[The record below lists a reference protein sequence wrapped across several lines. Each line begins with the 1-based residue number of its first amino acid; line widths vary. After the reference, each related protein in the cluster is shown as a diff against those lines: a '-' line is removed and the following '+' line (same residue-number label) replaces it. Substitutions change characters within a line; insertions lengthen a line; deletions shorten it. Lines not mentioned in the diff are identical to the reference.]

1 MNRMRTRIRLIIGLS
16 VIMMA
21 GAYCSKKNEES
32 FSGAYKPAIRT
43 YVKFAG
49 TAPVPRF
56 GSAGTLVKF
65 KVAGLDSLVNLP
77 AGQVQF
83 LINGIEAKIDQMSP
97 ADSTITV
104 VIPDN
109 ASSGS
114 ATIIVNDRMYFGP
127 QFKVNGG
134 IWLDST
140 FNKLANDQQ
149 GNIVLGAGPN
159 SMVNRIY
166 LEEIGAVQNI
176 FIMGYFGR
184 YNNETTYMATSA
196 TGSIPS
202 STSYLLKLN
211 PTTGAVST
219 DFAKGTGPNGPING
233 MLPLTGFSGY
243 LLYGN
248 FSTYTRRD
256 GVNNMTRMYPTGQ
269 MDSVVQ
275 NVYNPN
281 PLEPEYNVDTLPAF
295 IGGYNAPVL
304 RAFLDK
310 NRRIISIGNFGF
322 HTKNLY
328 DQSTYTTVVRQ
339 NTYMR
344 DISAMDQSGN
354 LDTTFNYDNT
364 RGLLL
369 KGANSGITDAVQ
381 IRDGSS
387 PYGKIIV
394 VGSFTRFNDIPVQR
408 IFMLDQNGQPDPSF
422 QAAANGPIARI
433 TYNATTRKLLV
444 IGTFTTFNGRETPS
458 GIAML
463 NEDGTTDPAFVM
475 GDMQRTGNAGGN
487 WITYAGQLNDGKI
500 VIGGNFGRYR
510 APGTTNYV
518 TRQNFMILNA
528 DGTLAAGLNNSGAM
542 NGVINDILETKS
554 GTKRAL
560 LLVGSFSL
568 FDNETVSNMIRIGL
582 EPK

>member
-1 MNRMRTRIRLIIGLS
+1 
-16 VIMMA
+16 MMVA
-21 GAYCSKKNEES
+21 GAYCSKKNDES
-32 FSGAYKPAIRT
+32 FSGAYKPA
-43 YVKFAG
+43 VKTNIKFTG
-49 TAPVPRF
+49 KAPVPGY

-83 LINGIEAKIDQMSP
+83 LINGIEAKIDKISP
-97 ADSTITV
+97 ADSTIMV

-114 ATIIVNDRMYFGP
+114 ATIVVNDRMYFGP

-134 IWLDST
+134 VWIDST

-149 GNIVLGAGPN
+149 GNIVLGTGPN
-159 SMVNRIY
+159 STVYRIY

-176 FIMGYFGR
+176 YIMGSFGR

-202 STSYLLKLN
+202 ATSYLLKLN

-219 DFAKGTGPNGPING
+219 EFAKGAGPNGAITG
-233 MLPLTGFSGY
+233 ILPLTGFSGY
-243 LLYGN
+243 LAYGN
-248 FSTYTRRD
+248 FGTYAGRK
-256 GVNNMTRMYPTGQ
+256 GPYNMTRIYPTGQ
-269 MDSVVQ
+269 MDSVIQ

-281 PLEPEYNVDTLPAF
+281 PLEPEHNIDTLAAF
-295 IGGYNAPVL
+295 IGGYNTPVL

-322 HTKNLY
+322 HTKNQY
-328 DQSTYTTVVRQ
+328 NQSTYTAVVRQ

-344 DISAMDQSGN
+344 NISAMDQDGN
-354 LDTTFNYDNT
+354 LDTTYNYDNT
-364 RGLLL
+364 RGLVL
-369 KGANSGITDAVQ
+369 KGANADINDAVQ

-408 IFMLDQNGQPDPSF
+408 IFMVDQNGQPDPTF
-422 QAAANGPIARI
+422 QAAANGVIARI
-433 TYNATTRKLLV
+433 TYNATTRKLMV
-444 IGTFTTFNGRETPS
+444 IGTFTTFNGIETPA

-463 NEDGTTDPAFVM
+463 NENGTMDPTFVM
-475 GDMQRTGNAGGN
+475 GDMQRTGSTGGN
-487 WITYAGQLNDGKI
+487 WVTYAGQLNDGKI
-500 VIGGNFGRYR
+500 VIGGNFGRYK
-510 APGTTNYV
+510 APGSTTYV

-542 NGVINDILETKS
+542 SGTINDMLETKS

-560 LLVGSFSL
+560 LLVGTFNL